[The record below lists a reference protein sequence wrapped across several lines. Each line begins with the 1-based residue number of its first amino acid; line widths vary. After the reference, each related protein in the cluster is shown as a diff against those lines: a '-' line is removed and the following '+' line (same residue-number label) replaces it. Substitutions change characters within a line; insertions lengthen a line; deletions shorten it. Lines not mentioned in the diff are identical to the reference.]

1 MMSFDRK
8 LCDIGWEMTGAQVK
22 REGKKT
28 NVRGKEAFRKKKC
41 QLITGAEGNQ
51 QKEKKKKKK
60 ITKRRE
66 TYGHPPLHSV

>member
-28 NVRGKEAFRKKKC
+28 NVRGKEAFRKKKKSH
-41 QLITGAEGNQ
+41 LITGAEGNQ
-51 QKEKKKKKK
+51 QKEKKKRKK
-60 ITKRRE
+60 I
-66 TYGHPPLHSV
+66 